1 MHAPAGWATPSHLQ
15 SALLELRA
23 LLTPLLAC
31 AHAVLLTHLCAPT
44 MNARLPHADAT
55 PRAKPFL
62 TASQVLPSPPALEL
76 SLECSTCP
84 LRLRAAELLSASA
97 SATLPGR
104 FRPGRLPFEPLL
116 LSERA
121 PKPPGLPAWALFCT
135 LPPRRCFDA
144 PLLPLHA
151 HVCYYPTCN
160 VAVDGWASMT
170 GQPAKGGKHCC
181 AGRMLAGQAGASG
194 GAQRARRVA
203 IGSCAPDLQA
213 VVRLAWGHPS
223 HKATQGATTLLA
235 AMACC
240 FSAAADAPPQTPPP
254 RRYRDRTPQEVGC
267 PQAPPP
273 PPPRSTAAGAHRTA
287 PKPHVC
293 PTAAYAQV
301 EELRQRLSAIMPP
314 LEVDMLQQDATVNA
328 TRLPSTEA
336 PQGAS
341 PFGASFAF
349 QRRHS
354 MRGQQAAAAAAAGQ
368 QSKQQSPQP
377 DEQLH
382 GDSRSASGESSPL
395 WIVDDGCC

>member
-1 MHAPAGWATPSHLQ
+1 
-15 SALLELRA
+15 
-23 LLTPLLAC
+23 
-31 AHAVLLTHLCAPT
+31 
-44 MNARLPHADAT
+44 
-55 PRAKPFL
+55 
-62 TASQVLPSPPALEL
+62 
-76 SLECSTCP
+76 
-84 LRLRAAELLSASA
+84 
-97 SATLPGR
+97 
-104 FRPGRLPFEPLL
+104 
-116 LSERA
+116 
-121 PKPPGLPAWALFCT
+121 
-135 LPPRRCFDA
+135 
-144 PLLPLHA
+144 
-151 HVCYYPTCN
+151 
-160 VAVDGWASMT
+160 
-170 GQPAKGGKHCC
+170 
-181 AGRMLAGQAGASG
+181 
-194 GAQRARRVA
+194 
-203 IGSCAPDLQA
+203 
-213 VVRLAWGHPS
+213 
-223 HKATQGATTLLA
+223 
-235 AMACC
+235 MACC

-267 PQAPPP
+267 PQA

>member
-1 MHAPAGWATPSHLQ
+1 MGGPVRRGSLQ
-15 SALLELRA
+15 REGSIAA
-23 LLTPLLAC
+23 
-31 AHAVLLTHLCAPT
+31 
-44 MNARLPHADAT
+44 
-55 PRAKPFL
+55 
-62 TASQVLPSPPALEL
+62 
-76 SLECSTCP
+76 
-84 LRLRAAELLSASA
+84 RAACWRPASA
-97 SATLPGR
+97 SR
-104 FRPGRLPFEPLL
+104 V
-116 LSERA
+116 RA
-121 PKPPGLPAWALFCT
+121 
-135 LPPRRCFDA
+135 
-144 PLLPLHA
+144 
-151 HVCYYPTCN
+151 
-160 VAVDGWASMT
+160 AVHRD
-170 GQPAKGGKHCC
+170 
-181 AGRMLAGQAGASG
+181 
-194 GAQRARRVA
+194 RRVA

-213 VVRLAWGHPS
+213 VVHLAWGHPS

-273 PPPRSTAAGAHRTA
+273 PRSTAAGAHRTGLHRTA
-287 PKPHVC
+287 LNPHFC

-314 LEVDMLQQDATVNA
+314 LEVDWQQDATVNA

-336 PQGAS
+336 PRGAS

-382 GDSRSASGESSPL
+382 GDSRTASGDWRAL
-395 WIVDDGCC
+395 WIVVDGCCCFGSLTKPYSAMLRLVAGQAASDAGQQCRTCPACSSEHCAYAKRQPHAAPLPLPFPLQCDRRAAVDRQPQAAGSRHRHGAAGDYSRGRSGVARDCNAYTF